1 MTNTANTNEQKEM
14 TLLEFFEYTE
24 RAMDLAFERR
34 DTDKTIFTN
43 IMYHARRFDKEQ
55 LTYELMQKKA
65 KERGEPELWEM
76 PQSFEKP
83 VQMMK
88 FNPDS
93 CLPDLLRD
101 YLK

>member
-1 MTNTANTNEQKEM
+1 MNQEESKEM
-14 TLLEFFEYTE
+14 TILEFFRDTE
-24 RAMDLAFERR
+24 RVMDIAFDRR
-34 DTDKTIFTN
+34 NTDKEIFTN
-43 IMYHARRFDKEQ
+43 IMYQARRFNKEQ

-65 KERGEPELWEM
+65 KERGEPELWEI
-76 PQSFEKP
+76 PQDFEKP